1 MTIEDP
7 PKTELYGGFNADYR
21 FWKTEGELQ
30 WTLQHAVFWLVGIE
44 WEKENWP
51 GWRERGV
58 CWIFGIILRE
68 VDRGGIEV
76 GMVRRYKRIGWLRY
90 CTRKKKEEW
99 ELRGVRSKF
108 III

>member
-51 GWRERGV
+51 GWREGGV
-58 CWIFGIILRE
+58 CWIFGIILME
-68 VDRGGIEV
+68 VDRVVEIL
-76 GMVRRYKRIGWLRY
+76 Y
-90 CTRKKKEEW
+90 KEE
-99 ELRGVRSKF
+99 EGGVGVKGGKVKVYNY
-108 III
+108 IV